1 MIDSTKLT
9 PLGRLI
15 RGARLRMDLTLEE
28 VSTRLGITRER
39 FSEYELGRRV
49 PRTKRAIAI
58 AEFLG
63 IPVNEFLQKRG
74 QS

>member
-1 MIDSTKLT
+1 
-9 PLGRLI
+9 
-15 RGARLRMDLTLEE
+15 MDLTLEE

-39 FSEYELGRRV
+39 FSEYELGKRV
-49 PRTKRAIAI
+49 PRPARAIAI

-74 QS
+74 QR